1 VVASAFGTSKLQS
14 HSGGTWFHAFL
25 VGLPVVLAL
34 ATGVAVAILVGSR
47 DRGDGMPAHLWTPF
61 PAPRG
66 REERIYAVGR
76 SYRILTWAF
85 YVAMA
90 VAAPFFAIA
99 AWRQDTPGALI
110 FTAVW
115 LVLMGVGV
123 TQWWRSSPS
132 TLTLTGDDLRV
143 RSPGGI
149 ERTIPLNSVSEI
161 RWPSVGDAVTISYEG
176 GTLNVPKQVVDIDD
190 LIVEMRR
197 RNSRIAFDGKWP
209 PPDRG

>member
-1 VVASAFGTSKLQS
+1 MQIADSGAVVPTSRKRHWETAGVLLTFGCFSVVASAFGTSKLQS

-90 VAAPFFAIA
+90 VAAPFFAIV

-132 TLTLTGDDLRV
+132 TLTLTGDDLECAARAV
-143 RSPGGI
+143 SSGRSRSTPCRRSDG
-149 ERTIPLNSVSEI
+149 R
-161 RWPSVGDAVTISYEG
+161 RWATP
-176 GTLNVPKQVVDIDD
+176 
-190 LIVEMRR
+190 
-197 RNSRIAFDGKWP
+197 
-209 PPDRG
+209 